1 MTDERRR
8 ELVELILNT
17 LNRYEVR
24 ATYAAVGKIIGVFWR
39 NVHLY
44 LPEDP
49 NVPGKR
55 RPRLSW
61 VVNGDTELPSGYT
74 EEQMHPRLQSTPYVI
89 KNADELRRI
98 CGIRTG

>member
-8 ELVELILNT
+8 ELVELILDV

-24 ATYAAVGKIIGVFWR
+24 ATYKAVGGVIGVFWR
-39 NVHLY
+39 NVHRY

-49 NVPGKR
+49 QVPGKR

-61 VVNGDTELPSGYT
+61 VVNGDTGLPGGYA
-74 EEQMHPRLQSTPYVI
+74 EEQMHTRLRSTPYI
-89 KNADELRRI
+89 IDDADELRRI
-98 CGIRTG
+98 CGI